1 MNINFKQL
9 IDMFVDGET
18 NAVSG
23 TERNPG
29 TLKIVNNQLLHYS
42 TPILERYNNKY
53 ILNVT
58 RYSIQTG
65 QVQKKIKEA
74 IPEEKRI
81 SVKQV
86 PSGKPLSLKDYI
98 Q

>member
-1 MNINFKQL
+1 MTINFKQL
-9 IDMFVDGET
+9 IDMFISGET
-18 NAVSG
+18 HAISG

-42 TPILERYNNKY
+42 TPILERYNDKY

-74 IPEEKRI
+74 IPEENRI

>member
-29 TLKIVNNQLLHYS
+29 TLKIPKV
-42 TPILERYNNKY
+42 
-53 ILNVT
+53 
-58 RYSIQTG
+58 
-65 QVQKKIKEA
+65 
-74 IPEEKRI
+74 
-81 SVKQV
+81 VK
-86 PSGKPLSLKDYI
+86 
-98 Q
+98 